1 VSEEF
6 ISEIEF
12 PFTQIPIKIWELN
25 LQPTEFLVLTRIIY
39 RAGLRGQCFESRNSM
54 SKHCNISIRSISSA
68 FSVLEELNIIEIK
81 SRKAEM
87 KPNLIRIKPVAQ
99 WLSRMQQQ
107 NEKEI
112 PSATIALPLVQPLQ
126 EASATIAH
134 GTRSN
139 ELDQNKIDLINI
151 VAAAQPTAPSEPMT
165 ELVTLEVDTV
175 KPKSKTELT
184 WRAYCDAYQIRYKV
198 EPLRNAKVNA
208 QLKQF
213 CERVGYE
220 DAPELM
226 RFYLG
231 INDFWY
237 VKQMHTVGIAL
248 ADAEKIVAAY
258 RRGSVVTKREA
269 EYIDKTS
276 SRKSFIEQIYD
287 ARDLKE

>member
-1 VSEEF
+1 MSEDF
-6 ISEIEF
+6 ISEIEI
-12 PFTQIPIKIWELN
+12 PFTMLPVKVWDIGLSSSELS
-25 LQPTEFLVLTRIIY
+25 VLTRIIF
-39 RAGLRGQCFESRNSM
+39 RAGSKGQCFESRA
-54 SKHCNISIRSISSA
+54 SIAEACCLTERTVGTVFAELERLGVVSITR
-68 FSVLEELNIIEIK
+68 
-81 SRKAEM
+81 RKAEM
-87 KPNLIRIKPVAQ
+87 KPNLIKINAPAK
-99 WLSRMQQQ
+99 WLSKRK
-107 NEKEI
+107 NFPEVDHPKEI
-112 PSATIALPLVQPLQ
+112 ISQPLRKSFPDPQ
-126 EASATIAH
+126 ETISY
-134 GTRSN
+134 GTILN
-139 ELDQNKIDLINI
+139 ELDQNKLDSVNT
-151 VAAAQPTAPSEPMT
+151 VAAAQPTAPIEPVTQLMT
-165 ELVTLEVDTV
+165 IEVDTV
-175 KPKSKTELT
+175 KSKPKTEQT
-184 WRAYCDAYQIRYKV
+184 WRAYCEAYQLRYNV

-220 DAPELM
+220 EGPELM

-287 ARDLKE
+287 ARDANE

>member
-1 VSEEF
+1 MFEDFVSE
-6 ISEIEF
+6 IDF
-12 PFTQIPIKIWELN
+12 PFTMLPTKVWDVGLTTSELA
-25 LQPTEFLVLTRIIY
+25 VLSRIIF
-39 RAGLRGQCFESRNSM
+39 RAGIKGQCFESRA
-54 SKHCNISIRSISSA
+54 SIAEACSLTERTVGTVFA
-68 FSVLEELNIIEIK
+68 ELERLQVVTIV
-81 SRKAEM
+81 RRRAEM
-87 KPNLIRIKPVAQ
+87 KPNLIKINSPAQ
-99 WLSRMQQQ
+99 WMSKRK
-107 NEKEI
+107 NFPKEDH
-112 PSATIALPLVQPLQ
+112 PQETISQPLRKSFPDPQ
-126 EASATIAH
+126 ENISY

-139 ELDQNKIDLINI
+139 ELDQIKLDSFNT
-151 VAAAQPTAPSEPMT
+151 VAAAQPTASQ
-165 ELVTLEVDTV
+165 ELVPLEVVTAK
-175 KPKSKTELT
+175 KPKTKTEET
-184 WRAYCDAYQIRYKV
+184 WRAYQDGYKVRYGV

-226 RFYLG
+226 KFYLS

-258 RRGSVVTKREA
+258 RRGSFVTKREA

-287 ARDLKE
+287 ARDSQE